1 MVQGGRRCTNV
12 RVRSFHCHPCSN
24 QRRSAVSLGPTTLP
38 QRHSCASSLAT
49 SSSSSCTLA
58 HLCTSR
64 AMVHSLSH
72 PSFTQSSLETT
83 TTHPHVPH
91 THVSVGGDFYII
103 VRGSVE
109 LLHHPITSAATSTA
123 DTTFAATDGPGVAVS
138 ASLRKVLGA
147 RVGTLPAGECFGE
160 HLTQSA
166 RGVVRTCSV
175 VATGSEEEGDGSPTL
190 VLQVSAAGKL
200 RGSCEGGSATLA
212 TNNRL
217 PHNHTNCAVWL
228 VGQPSTPPSS
238 LCSRR
243 RWRHMRLACSD

>member
-1 MVQGGRRCTNV
+1 M
-12 RVRSFHCHPCSN
+12 S
-24 QRRSAVSLGPTTLP
+24 
-38 QRHSCASSLAT
+38 
-49 SSSSSCTLA
+49 
-58 HLCTSR
+58 
-64 AMVHSLSH
+64 
-72 PSFTQSSLETT
+72 
-83 TTHPHVPH
+83 H

-200 RGSCEGGSATLA
+200 IESCEGGSATLA

-228 VGQPSTPPSS
+228 VSLPHLGQASVQEGAGGT
-238 LCSRR
+238 CGSRAATKGPAPLP
-243 RWRHMRLACSD
+243 WLA